1 MHSSLWPAHRRIT
14 SVQLLAQLGTDKG
27 LSLDQCLS
35 ATGLSVLALADPQQ
49 EILASQELQ
58 VIANLLQ
65 ALPQQTTL
73 ALEAGQRYQL
83 AHYGI
88 WGYALLSSSS
98 LREALELGL
107 RYLDLTFAFSRIELR
122 TDGERAFLELD
133 ALAVPEVVRDF
144 VLLRDCAAVAL
155 IQQELTGQS
164 SPFTG
169 VELCLPRPGADELE
183 RYRLALGCE
192 PRFGRS
198 HNRIELNSLLLDLPL
213 AGGNAVTA
221 QLCEAQCRQLLQRHR
236 ARSGLAVKV
245 RELLLSQPGRLLD
258 MPQLAE
264 RLHMSE
270 RTLRRRLAAEQISF
284 RQLLDESRQALAEEL
299 LAVDGLPLET
309 VAQRLGYGELSN
321 FIHAFK
327 RWKGMPP
334 RRYRQQ
340 RESR

>member
-1 MHSSLWPAHRRIT
+1 MHLSLWPAHRRIT

-133 ALAVPEVVRDF
+133 ALAVPEAVRDF
-144 VLLRDCAAVAL
+144 VLLRDCAAIAL
-155 IQQELTGQS
+155 IQQELTGQP
-164 SPFTG
+164 SPFTA
-169 VELCLPRPGADELE
+169 VELCLPRPGADELK
-183 RYRLALGCE
+183 RYRQTLGCE
-192 PRFGRS
+192 PRFGGP
-198 HNRIELNSLLLDLPL
+198 HNRIELSSRLLDLPL
-213 AGGNAVTA
+213 AGGNAATV

-236 ARSGLAVKV
+236 ARAGLAAKV
-245 RELLLSQPGRLLD
+245 RELLLSQPGRLLG

-299 LAVDGLPLET
+299 LAVEGLPLET

-340 RESR
+340 RDAG